1 MSSGYLF
8 RKFRE
13 LRGLTQKVLGEKVHL
28 DDSRIRQYELDKR
41 NPKEDILND
50 ISKALDVNPE
60 YFKDPEYPY
69 NYEQVMR
76 LLFKLEDS
84 IPMSISRSRLGTDGD
99 YIHSLVF
106 LGRNMLKIDQ
116 TLKAWM
122 DMQNK
127 FMDGEV
133 TWEEYEDWKA
143 NWPQSTSD
151 DYQFDRQNGASTSY
165 KEFIKLVEKEER
177 IADIK
182 ESLAEKRF
190 RLAQEKVKREEKKR
204 GKDGE

>member
-1 MSSGYLF
+1 
-8 RKFRE
+8 
-13 LRGLTQKVLGEKVHL
+13 
-28 DDSRIRQYELDKR
+28 
-41 NPKEDILND
+41 
-50 ISKALDVNPE
+50 
-60 YFKDPEYPY
+60 
-69 NYEQVMR
+69 
-76 LLFKLEDS
+76 
-84 IPMSISRSRLGTDGD
+84 
-99 YIHSLVF
+99 
-106 LGRNMLKIDQ
+106 
-116 TLKAWM
+116 
-122 DMQNK
+122 
-127 FMDGEV
+127 MDGEV